1 MNNDELRF
9 IDRLFKDLYKDPQVQ
24 HHSNNKGTDK
34 YNIIDSYISS
44 LEIVHKR
51 AMEKEWR
58 IEYLKS
64 LYHNKYVIKKED
76 IPDYMIIPTEFYNL
90 NDYDIKIKLLEQA
103 LRENIRLEQT
113 ETLRQMHI
121 ANLDLRIE

>member
-9 IDRLFKDLYKDPQVQ
+9 FDRLLKDLYKDPQVQ
-24 HHSNNKGTDK
+24 HQFINKKKEFKTKSHSAHKETDK

-64 LYHNKYVIKKED
+64 LYHD
-76 IPDYMIIPTEFYNL
+76 II
-90 NDYDIKIKLLEQA
+90 
-103 LRENIRLEQT
+103 
-113 ETLRQMHI
+113 
-121 ANLDLRIE
+121 